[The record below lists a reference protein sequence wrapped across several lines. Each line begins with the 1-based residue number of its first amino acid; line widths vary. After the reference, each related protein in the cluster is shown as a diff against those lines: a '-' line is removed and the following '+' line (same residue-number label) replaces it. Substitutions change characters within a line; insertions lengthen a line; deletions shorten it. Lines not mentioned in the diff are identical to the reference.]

1 MANKLRDPQEGRRIQ
16 GGCACN
22 LVIPNSPSWSCKH
35 YRFSYVRFP
44 KDPGT
49 LPYELQVLEYPRL
62 AMRVMSSCLECMD
75 GVAAVLGAEEEVML
89 MHVVASPMS
98 LIMVV
103 APWGEGWL

>member
-1 MANKLRDPQEGRRIQ
+1 
-16 GGCACN
+16 
-22 LVIPNSPSWSCKH
+22 
-35 YRFSYVRFP
+35 
-44 KDPGT
+44 
-49 LPYELQVLEYPRL
+49 
-62 AMRVMSSCLECMD
+62 MRVMSSCLECMD